1 MIRLFGV
8 AVVGV
13 LATAA
18 GIAAA
23 GSLSSD
29 REIDYYA
36 AGKHQFFMW
45 CPGATDYL
53 ATQTGA
59 SAEEAQMTLYAATKG
74 IGKTQCWPVWQG
86 RAAG

>member
-1 MIRLFGV
+1 MIHLLGV
-8 AVVGV
+8 AFVGV

-29 REIDYYA
+29 REVDFYT
-36 AGKHQFFMW
+36 AGQHQFYMW
-45 CPGATDYL
+45 CPGGKDYF
-53 ATQTGA
+53 ATQQGV